1 MSARLALGGAIG
13 CALLAAGCVTTSN
26 DSGQG
31 SPQAAGQANLQL
43 GAAYL
48 QQGNLPIAKEKLE
61 RAEKQAPRDPQV
73 HGLLA
78 MLYHRLGED
87 QKAEKE
93 WRTALDL
100 APNDPEQLNNYAV
113 FLCSLGRVDEGVS
126 RFLEAARNPL
136 YRTPWAAYTNAG
148 VCLRGANRDAEARP
162 LFLSAMQVRPDY
174 AEAVVQLA
182 DLDLKD
188 HRPADAYK
196 RVTDYLKV
204 NLPTP
209 DVLLFGWRAA
219 RDLKDP
225 VGAAQMAWRMQSDF
239 PDSEQAKALAQMS
252 GARN

>member
-1 MSARLALGGAIG
+1 MKLRPIATALASAWLA
-13 CALLAAGCVTTSN
+13 CACVTTSN
-26 DSGQG
+26 DTVRE
-31 SPQAAGQANLQL
+31 SPQAAGTANLQL

-61 RAEKQAPRDPQV
+61 RAESQSPRDPQV

-93 WRTALDL
+93 YRTALDL

-113 FLCSLGRVDEGVS
+113 FLCSTGRVDDGVR
-126 RFLEAARNPL
+126 RFQEAARNPL

-148 VCLRGANRDAEARP
+148 VCLRGAGRDAEAGP
-162 LFLSAMQVRPDY
+162 LFMRALQVRPDY
-174 AEAVVQLA
+174 AEAAVQLA

-196 RVTDYLKV
+196 RVTDFMKV
-204 NLPTP
+204 NPATP
-209 DVLLFGWRAA
+209 DLLLFGWRAA
-219 RDLKDP
+219 RELKDP
-225 VGAAQMAWRMQSDF
+225 IGTAQMAWRLQSDF
-239 PDSEQAKALAQMS
+239 PDSDQAHALARLT